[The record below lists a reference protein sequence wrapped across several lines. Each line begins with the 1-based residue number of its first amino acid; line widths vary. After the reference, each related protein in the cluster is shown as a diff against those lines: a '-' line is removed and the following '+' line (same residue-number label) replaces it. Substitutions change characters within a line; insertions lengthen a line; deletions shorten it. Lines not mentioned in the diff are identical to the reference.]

1 MFALLEHDTTAA
13 TGVPEAERGRHWD
26 LLIEAADPERLPT
39 WRLAQNPLEADG
51 DVAAERIK
59 DHRRMYLE
67 FEGELSG
74 ARGGV
79 RRLDR
84 GPAPIERMAGDEAVV
99 WLDGRLLRGRL
110 ALIRVAGAGLV
121 LRRV

>member
-39 WRLAQNPLEADG
+39 WRLAHNPLEADG

-59 DHRRMYLE
+59 DHRRMYLD

-74 ARGGV
+74 GRGVV

-84 GPAPIERMAGDEAVV
+84 GPATIAWMAGDEAVV
-99 WLDGRLLRGRL
+99 RLDGRLLRGRFEVVR
-110 ALIRVAGAGLV
+110 AAGAGLV